1 MKKRKLRSGQISPL
15 NIAIPPPKYG
25 GTERVIYNLCEGLTK
40 SGHEVV
46 LFGTW
51 ADKTSAKLYPIFPK
65 GLWSLP
71 QESEKTSYYTYAM
84 SKIARAARKYQLD
97 VLHDHLGP
105 LALSLYGMAD
115 RIPIVHTL
123 HVPTNND
130 RAAIYKL
137 LGARLV
143 SISNNQRKPYPR
155 LDYIATVYN
164 GVDTDIYA
172 FHALSKEYM
181 LFVGEM
187 STVKRNKGILE
198 AIAVAEKTEKHL
210 IVAGKVPS
218 PNQKE
223 DYAAFRERVA
233 PALKKKCVTYVGEV
247 NEKQLVPLYQNA
259 KAVLFPIQWEEPF
272 GLVMIEAMA
281 CGTPVIA
288 FQRGSVPG
296 VIVDGKTGYI
306 VSTANEMARAVS
318 RIDQID
324 SGMVRKYTEDNFSKE
339 RMVDEY
345 EKLYYEL
352 CPKQE

>member
-1 MKKRKLRSGQISPL
+1 MKKRKLRIGQISPL

-40 SGHEVV
+40 RGHEVV
-46 LFGTW
+46 LFGTG

-223 DYAAFRERVA
+223 DYAALRERVA

-288 FQRGSVPG
+288 FQRGSVPE

-324 SGMVRKYTEDNFSKE
+324 RGMVRKYTEDNFSKE

>member
-1 MKKRKLRSGQISPL
+1 MKKRKLRIGQISPL

-40 SGHEVV
+40 RGHEVV
-46 LFGTW
+46 LFGTG

-288 FQRGSVPG
+288 FQRGSVPE

-306 VSTANEMARAVS
+306 VSTVNEMARAVS

-324 SGMVRKYTEDNFSKE
+324 RGMVRKYTEDNFSKE